1 MSYLLPSLSTKNEI
15 NDVIRNTE
23 DLVLALRFGK
33 AEDSICLQLD
43 HIVDHTKFIGTFAS
57 KQDFNDLIEVIY
69 RGAMRGKLIVEC
81 IYTKLTSNVIEGEIP
96 INCPNDW
103 KYPHQ
108 FNDKNKEEQESL
120 KIRLVCMND
129 DEGIRDVDIRMRARI
144 GREKN

>member
-1 MSYLLPSLSTKNEI
+1 MTI
-15 NDVIRNTE
+15 NKYFWHN
-23 DLVLALRFGK
+23 LG
-33 AEDSICLQLD
+33 
-43 HIVDHTKFIGTFAS
+43 
-57 KQDFNDLIEVIY
+57 
-69 RGAMRGKLIVEC
+69 

-103 KYPHQ
+103 KYLHQ

-129 DEGIRDVDIRMRARI
+129 GEGIRDVDIRMRERI

>member
-1 MSYLLPSLSTKNEI
+1 
-15 NDVIRNTE
+15 
-23 DLVLALRFGK
+23 
-33 AEDSICLQLD
+33 
-43 HIVDHTKFIGTFAS
+43 
-57 KQDFNDLIEVIY
+57 
-69 RGAMRGKLIVEC
+69 